1 MKFITMRLIAAFLKM
16 IRLPNLIFIVLTQAL
31 FYYCILLPLLKP
43 LSVKIPI
50 DNLSFLLLTLASVF
64 IAAAG
69 YIINDYFDVNVDQIN
84 KPQKNV
90 VDIIVS
96 RRWAMLWHFVLSSIG
111 VLLSLYV
118 SWRTGLWY
126 IVLANLGCVFL
137 LFGYSVSLKRKLLS
151 GNILISVLTAWV
163 VLILCI
169 SEIRLFSKIAPEIA
183 QAEQKVIRLGFLYAG
198 FAFILSLIREAT
210 KDMEDREGDERYGS
224 RTMPIVWGIQSTKI
238 YVAVWMIVLLAI
250 LVIVQV
256 YVLQFRWWWPVVY
269 SIVFIIFPLLYI
281 FYKLFKAT
289 TVQEFHELSNWSKG
303 VMLTGILSMVFFYFY
318 L

>member
-1 MKFITMRLIAAFLKM
+1 MRLIAAFFKM
-16 IRLPNLIFIVLTQAL
+16 IRLPNLIFIVLTQFL
-31 FYYCILLPLLKP
+31 FYYCILVPLLKP
-43 LSVKIPI
+43 LNVTIPI
-50 DNLSFLLLTLASVF
+50 DKLSFILLSLASVF

-69 YIINDYFDVNVDQIN
+69 YIINDYFDVNIDQIN
-84 KPQKNV
+84 KPKKNV

-111 VLLSLYV
+111 VLLSLYI

-126 IVLANLGCVFL
+126 IILANIACVFL

-151 GNILISVLTAWV
+151 GNILISLLTAWV
-163 VLILCI
+163 ILILCI

-183 QAEQKVIRLGFLYAG
+183 LAEQKVIRLGFLYAG
-198 FAFILSLIREAT
+198 FAFILSLIREAI

-224 RTMPIVWGIQSTKI
+224 RTMPIVWGVQSTKI

-269 SIVFIIFPLLYI
+269 SIVLIILPLGYI
-281 FYKLFKAT
+281 FYKLFKAAT
-289 TVQEFHELSNWSKG
+289 AQHFHELSNWSKG
-303 VMLTGILSMVFFYFY
+303 VMLTGILSMAFFYFY

>member
-1 MKFITMRLIAAFLKM
+1 MRLIAAFFKM
-16 IRLPNLIFIVLTQAL
+16 IRLPNLIFIVLTQFL
-31 FYYCILLPLLKP
+31 FYYCILVPLLKP
-43 LSVKIPI
+43 LNVIIPI
-50 DNLSFLLLTLASVF
+50 DKLSFILLSLASVF

-69 YIINDYFDVNVDQIN
+69 YIINDYFDVNIDQIN
-84 KPQKNV
+84 KPKKNV

-111 VLLSLYV
+111 VLLSLYI

-126 IVLANLGCVFL
+126 IILANIACVFL

-151 GNILISVLTAWV
+151 GNILISLLTAWV
-163 VLILCI
+163 ILILCI

-183 QAEQKVIRLGFLYAG
+183 LAEQKVIRLGFLYAG
-198 FAFILSLIREAT
+198 FAFILSLIREAI

-224 RTMPIVWGIQSTKI
+224 RTMPIVWGVQSTKI

-269 SIVFIIFPLLYI
+269 SIVLIILPLGYI

-289 TVQEFHELSNWSKG
+289 TAQHFHELSNWSKG
-303 VMLTGILSMVFFYFY
+303 VMLTGILSMAFFYFY